1 MLLYF
6 VSVVCVYKD
15 ILTDMSHYSLC
26 IYTHTQRRIY
36 THTRVCVIKVWM
48 EWEGGGGVFT
58 RLWSIFEQNFNFSST
73 ESLKTES
80 WSIYW
85 LFVSGPVPVFLK
97 DNCFRFVILNFHKD
111 TFPLLSYSKGWAWVE
126 MGNSLHIYTR
136 RWATQRQQRYKGPTS
151 KLDTYFLQK
160 I

>member
-26 IYTHTQRRIY
+26 IYIHTHKDIY
-36 THTRVCVIKVWM
+36 THKGMCNQGLKGMGR
-48 EWEGGGGVFT
+48 GGGIFT

-126 MGNSLHIYTR
+126 MGNSLHIYTS

>member
-26 IYTHTQRRIY
+26 IYTHTHKDIY
-36 THTRVCVIKVWM
+36 THKGMCNQGLNGK
-48 EWEGGGGVFT
+48 GGRVFT

-126 MGNSLHIYTR
+126 MGNSLHIYTS

>member
-26 IYTHTQRRIY
+26 IYTHTQGY
-36 THTRVCVIKVWM
+36 GMCNQGLNGK
-48 EWEGGGGVFT
+48 GGRVFT

-80 WSIYW
+80 WSIY
-85 LFVSGPVPVFLK
+85 
-97 DNCFRFVILNFHKD
+97 
-111 TFPLLSYSKGWAWVE
+111 
-126 MGNSLHIYTR
+126 
-136 RWATQRQQRYKGPTS
+136 
-151 KLDTYFLQK
+151 
-160 I
+160 

>member
-26 IYTHTQRRIY
+26 IHTHKDIY
-36 THTRVCVIKVWM
+36 THKGMCNQGLNGMGR
-48 EWEGGGGVFT
+48 GGGVFT

-80 WSIYW
+80 WSIY
-85 LFVSGPVPVFLK
+85 
-97 DNCFRFVILNFHKD
+97 
-111 TFPLLSYSKGWAWVE
+111 
-126 MGNSLHIYTR
+126 
-136 RWATQRQQRYKGPTS
+136 
-151 KLDTYFLQK
+151 
-160 I
+160 

>member
-26 IYTHTQRRIY
+26 IYTHTHKDIY
-36 THTRVCVIKVWM
+36 THKGMCNQGLKGMGR
-48 EWEGGGGVFT
+48 GGGIFT

-80 WSIYW
+80 WSIY
-85 LFVSGPVPVFLK
+85 
-97 DNCFRFVILNFHKD
+97 
-111 TFPLLSYSKGWAWVE
+111 
-126 MGNSLHIYTR
+126 
-136 RWATQRQQRYKGPTS
+136 
-151 KLDTYFLQK
+151 
-160 I
+160 

>member
-1 MLLYF
+1 M
-6 VSVVCVYKD
+6 CIHTHKD
-15 ILTDMSHYSLC
+15 
-26 IYTHTQRRIY
+26 IYTHKGMCNQGLNG
-36 THTRVCVIKVWM
+36 K
-48 EWEGGGGVFT
+48 GGRVFT

-126 MGNSLHIYTR
+126 MGNSLHIYTS